1 MVCVTTKISQKNRYS
16 RLLFSLVTWAILP
29 VWIIVFDRRSLQ
41 SKDGGKK
48 WRLFSPSLSL
58 WSANW
63 YSAHDLMLLLAWP
76 QDMIARIPVRQGV
89 VDRVNKTQG
98 DEHFISPPFY
108 CLNGHCQAVESPII
122 GGFTTPGEEAN
133 LVIPNFPCWPGKKE
147 IAKVVLCPNA
157 NGCKR
162 VLFKWENAL
171 VWTCLQSIF
180 LLDIQKTAKPRYFN
194 GRLRIFFQFE
204 MKVSFCETRVSL
216 SLSQRRGHPRQC
228 LLKFKSRFC

>member
-133 LVIPNFPCWPGKKE
+133 LVIPNFPCWPGKIGEKLPKLFCAQMQMDVSGFYSNE
-147 IAKVVLCPNA
+147 KMRSCGHVYKVFFYWT
-157 NGCKR
+157 
-162 VLFKWENAL
+162 FKK
-171 VWTCLQSIF
+171 LQSRGISMAGLESFFSLKWRSLFVKHVF
-180 LLDIQKTAKPRYFN
+180 L
-194 GRLRIFFQFE
+194 
-204 MKVSFCETRVSL
+204 SL
-216 SLSQRRGHPRQC
+216 SLKGGVIHVNA
-228 LLKFKSRFC
+228 F